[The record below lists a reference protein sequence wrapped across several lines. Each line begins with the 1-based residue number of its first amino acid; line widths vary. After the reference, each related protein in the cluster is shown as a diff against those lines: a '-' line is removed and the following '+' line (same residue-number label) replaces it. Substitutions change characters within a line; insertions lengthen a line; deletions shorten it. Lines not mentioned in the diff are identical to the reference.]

1 MGAYLA
7 AKSPASYKAVATL
20 RLAGERRALTG
31 DIEPSPELD
40 RSADPILSLVELVRG
55 RNVMGAVV
63 DSLGLRLISLTED
76 FKTGKLENSFVSP
89 EAAGGDTIQVN
100 FYRNGVKAKHH
111 PVRLERVARRRRE
124 QEATAPA
131 DQLADRGLNFPT
143 DLRQLVYLRIDR
155 PRQGSSPHDV
165 ALDQGGKARCQQGG
179 THTVKMIQEISK
191 SLRPNKE

>member
-1 MGAYLA
+1 
-7 AKSPASYKAVATL
+7 
-20 RLAGERRALTG
+20 
-31 DIEPSPELD
+31 
-40 RSADPILSLVELVRG
+40 
-55 RNVMGAVV
+55 
-63 DSLGLRLISLTED
+63 
-76 FKTGKLENSFVSP
+76 
-89 EAAGGDTIQVN
+89 
-100 FYRNGVKAKHH
+100 RNGVKAKHH

-179 THTVKMIQEISK
+179 THTVKMIQEIAK
-191 SLRPNKE
+191 SLRPKKELPDNQEGPTLADDFRRAGKCAELRIVKIAHTFEISSSASSSVGERDQRA